1 MVVAGRRRRG
11 LLGVLI
17 LAAALGLG
25 PAQPTAGQDA
35 AVRGTAGGQATGS
48 EDALARPRYMLY
60 LFNTEEDAFSEREEF
75 LLYNAV
81 LTETAAATDAVV
93 ILESPDREV
102 PDDRRA
108 WESLARSVNAD
119 SWLRVVAS
127 GGFENLTVEVETYDL
142 LRREEVAETVI
153 RPGFVVD
160 FRIMSAGIFEEVA
173 GMLSENFERIV
184 DTTELTVEALPG
196 TSLTGLP
203 GGPQAVDDSGALTL
217 TVPASST
224 YGLTGTLAGHY
235 PVDEELFLGVDPRTV
250 SLEQVARPRFGLDL
264 RIASLQFPGLRF
276 WYYLPLP
283 VDLFARTGFTT
294 QAAGLYPIDN
304 SSRLVQAGSSLSR
317 WTFDAGGYL
326 TAPREF
332 LRLYAGAGGFLRFVH
347 PSLSELSLERDAAAG
362 ALTVFLGAEYSRSRR
377 FRFFFEYEPAYI
389 FADDPGRFID
399 VTFIR
404 NRFPGDSPPG
414 FVVLDSAVLD
424 LRNLYIGARWD
435 F

>member
-1 MVVAGRRRRG
+1 MQRG
-11 LLGVLI
+11 LLAVL
-17 LAAALGLG
+17 LLSAALGLG
-25 PAQPTAGQDA
+25 PARPAVGQ
-35 AVRGTAGGQATGS
+35 
-48 EDALARPRYMLY
+48 DALARPRYMLY
-60 LFNTEEDAFSEREEF
+60 LFDAEEDAFTEREEF

-93 ILESPDREV
+93 VLESPDPEV
-102 PDDRRA
+102 PDERRA

-142 LRREEVAETVI
+142 LRRELVAEEVI

-160 FRIMSAGIFEEVA
+160 YRIISAGIFEDVA
-173 GMLSENFERIV
+173 GMLRDNYERIV
-184 DTTELTVEALPG
+184 DTTELTVEGLPG
-196 TSLTGLP
+196 TSVSGLP
-203 GGPQAVDDSGALTL
+203 GGPREIDDSGAISLS
-217 TVPASST
+217 VPASST
-224 YGLTGTLAGHY
+224 YGLTAALRGHY
-235 PVDEELFLGVDPRTV
+235 PVDEELFLGVDPQTV
-250 SLEQVARPRFGLDL
+250 SLEQVARPQFGLDL

-283 VDLFARTGFTT
+283 VDLFTRTGFTT
-294 QAAGLYPIDN
+294 QAIGLYPIDN

-317 WTFDAGGYL
+317 WSFDAGGYL

-362 ALTVFLGAEYSRSRR
+362 ALTVFLGAEYSQSRR

-399 VTFIR
+399 VTFVR
-404 NRFPGDSPPG
+404 NRFPGDNPPG
-414 FVVLDSAVLD
+414 FVVLDSAVVD